1 MKMSEQ
7 SDVIAQVMQSSMGR
21 MVGDGLEVA
30 DIDEILERCSGW
42 NDWYEVVT
50 EIGDRYESLAEQS
63 LAGDSHISAG
73 VNYWRACMYYH
84 YAQFYMF
91 ERPDLREAGQK
102 KKVALYNQ
110 AAPLL
115 FPPAERVDIPF
126 DGFTIPGFLRKPI
139 GIERPPCVVLI
150 GGLESTKE
158 ESYLFE
164 AMCHDRGLATF
175 AFDGPGQGEMFFQT
189 KIRPDF
195 ERFTSAVLDY
205 LETRDDIDP
214 SKFGIL
220 GRSFGGY
227 YAPRSAAHD
236 KRIAACVCWGV
247 MYELETYW
255 WDMHDMTRN
264 GFTYCAGETDPEK
277 GREKL
282 KFINLSDCV
291 EQIDCALYLQHGMKD
306 DLIPFTQAIQLEK
319 EAVNASEIITHYEP
333 EGIHCCHNLYHTTRM
348 PMADFLAR
356 HLVQ

>member
-1 MKMSEQ
+1 MS
-7 SDVIAQVMQSSMGR
+7 DTGNVIAEVMESSKGR
-21 MVGDGLEVA
+21 MIGDGLQAA

-42 NDWYEVVT
+42 ADWYEVVT
-50 EIGDRYESLAEQS
+50 GIGDRYEHLAEKC
-63 LAGDSHISAG
+63 LAEGSSISAG
-73 VNYWRACMYYH
+73 VYLWRASMHYH

-91 ERPDLREAGQK
+91 EQPDLREAGQK
-102 KKVALYNQ
+102 KKVALYNR
-110 AAPLL
+110 AAPLF

-126 DGFTIPGFLRKPI
+126 EGFTIPGFLRKPR
-139 GIERPPCVVLI
+139 GVENPRCVVLI

-158 ESYLFE
+158 ESYHFE
-164 AMCHDRGLATF
+164 HMCHDRGMATF
-175 AFDGPGQGEMFFQT
+175 AFDGPGQGEMFFQA

-205 LETRDDIDP
+205 LETRDDIET

-255 WDMHDMTRN
+255 WDMHDITRN

-277 GREKL
+277 PR
-282 KFINLSDCV
+282 
-291 EQIDCALYLQHGMKD
+291 
-306 DLIPFTQAIQLEK
+306 
-319 EAVNASEIITHYEP
+319 
-333 EGIHCCHNLYHTTRM
+333 
-348 PMADFLAR
+348 AR
-356 HLVQ
+356 RR